1 MKRHTQ
7 VMTSAMYAALIALSG
22 GAASAAAEVA
32 ALPSAA
38 GLGAK
43 ADGVTDDTAA
53 LQAALNAATGQ
64 TLSLPAGRYR
74 LAGSLNLPA
83 RTVLR
88 GADTGVASSHGT
100 VLLSSFGAGREDGPG
115 CVVMQPGSVLE
126 SLAIE
131 YPEQVSE
138 GEPTQYP
145 YAITGAPSVRIE
157 KLFLLNPYQGIN
169 LDFCH
174 LNQVRDV
181 WGEPLR
187 TGISVD
193 HCSDISRIEN
203 IHFWPYYTHAKPS
216 LRQWVQD
223 HGVAFQFGR
232 SDWQFCSASFA
243 YGYHTGFRFY
253 TSTPAAGR
261 PGGEGGVSN
270 GQFIGVGADRCVVGI
285 DAENLFSIG
294 VSFTNSLFAPFGA
307 VEGSRAVWLRG
318 QNTGN
323 LALVN
328 CNFWAVPSTLFEVD
342 AGSLNLT
349 ACNIQEWAL
358 LVRDAPC
365 IVARGGR
372 LNVNG
377 CTFNQNGYLAS
388 LEGESTRALF
398 SGNMGKDALSV
409 VNRIGDRAVFGANS
423 PALELVEAPPR
434 TAGPAADGK

>member
-1 MKRHTQ
+1 MRQRARIITF
-7 VMTSAMYAALIALSG
+7 AMYAALLALSG
-22 GAASAAAEVA
+22 CAATSAAEVTA
-32 ALPSAA
+32 PLSASS
-38 GLGAK
+38 LGAK
-43 ADGVTDDTAA
+43 ADGVTDDTPA
-53 LQAALNAATGQ
+53 LQAALNAAAGQ

-74 LAGSLNLPA
+74 VAGSLNLPA

-88 GADTGVASSHGT
+88 GADTGVASRTGT

-138 GEPTQYP
+138 GEPTPYP

-181 WGEPLR
+181 WGEPLK

-193 HCSDISRIEN
+193 HCSDISRLEN

-253 TSTPAAGR
+253 TSSPVAGR

-270 GQFIGVGADRCVVGI
+270 GQFMGVGADRCVVGI

-294 VSFTNSLFAPFGA
+294 VSFTNSFVAPFGA

-328 CNFWAVPSTLFEVD
+328 CNFWAVPGTLFQVEG
-342 AGSLNLT
+342 GSLNLT
-349 ACNIQEWAL
+349 ACNVQEWAL
-358 LVRDAPC
+358 RVKDAPC

-377 CTFNQNGYLAS
+377 CTLNQNGYLAS
-388 LEGESTRALF
+388 LEGDATRALF
-398 SGNMGKDALSV
+398 SGNMGKDALSI

-423 PALELVEAPPR
+423 PALELMEAPP
-434 TAGPAADGK
+434 TAAAPADGGK